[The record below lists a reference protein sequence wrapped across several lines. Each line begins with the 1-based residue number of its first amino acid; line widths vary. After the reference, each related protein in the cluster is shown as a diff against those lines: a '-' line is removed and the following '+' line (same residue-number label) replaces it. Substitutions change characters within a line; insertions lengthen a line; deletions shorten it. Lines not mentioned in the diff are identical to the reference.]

1 MPQGT
6 GIWLNDS
13 LAWSRFEPV
22 GNPYDVFPG
31 RNRIASL
38 CPTLVMSNGKPWIA
52 IGTPG
57 GYTIQ
62 QTTPQM
68 LMNMI
73 DFGMD
78 IQQAIAAPRVSS
90 VAGRLTVESGIPASV
105 RSELSAMGHNVQV
118 DKRGLGNAHGLTI
131 EYDSEG
137 KPTRFTGGSDPR
149 GEGAAAGY

>member
-1 MPQGT
+1 
-6 GIWLNDS
+6 
-13 LAWSRFEPV
+13 
-22 GNPYDVFPG
+22 
-31 RNRIASL
+31 
-38 CPTLVMSNGKPWIA
+38 MSNGKPWIA

-90 VAGRLTVESGIPASV
+90 VSSRLAVESGIPASV

-118 DKRGLGNAHGLTI
+118 NERGLGNAHGLTI
-131 EYDSEG
+131 EYDSKGE
-137 KPTRFTGGSDPR
+137 PSRFTGGSDPR